1 MKNIFFIAFFILY
14 LSLCHAQDRGEL
26 LARLQKSNSQAEK
39 VQILEQLATISKQT
53 NQIDNA
59 ISYFKQA
66 LDLTDESGSVTVIG
80 SLCQKIADL
89 YLQKQEYETAVEYA
103 LQALSLH
110 EKDKNN
116 QKVAD
121 LQHYIGSIYKKNQVY
136 EKAIEYFQKS
146 YQYYRQSENIELQK
160 QVLSSLSETYYLN
173 GQLAESEKNYAEL
186 VNLAYASND
195 IKTETEALTKIAV
208 VCTAEKRYEEAIHYT
223 QELSS
228 IYEKNKQI
236 NQLAFTQQN
245 LGYLY
250 RQKGDLAQSEAYFQS
265 AIATFE
271 KIKQKDATILSN
283 IAVTYSMLGN
293 FTKSQEYHLQ
303 AIEIEKKRNIPEDL
317 ADKYN
322 LVAANSLLS
331 QNPFQALQ
339 YANQA
344 VQIAT
349 PANAYKQLKDSYL
362 ILSEV
367 YNRQNDFKAA
377 QDAFKKADEYSKII
391 ENQATKSKENLQK
404 KRIEAQERES
414 DLLLLLSEKEKQSLA
429 LRQALLEAEKKEQEL
444 TLLKKESELNEA
456 NVKNQRL
463 AKERAEQ
470 QLRLAEQLLETER
483 QKQQI
488 LTLNQEKIM
497 QELALE
503 KQKVAQEEQQKAIE
517 LERNRNQIRNLQL
530 KQELQEQKMRERF
543 VYLGGLAALLIMLIM
558 AWAIRRSNRQRK
570 LIQEKNKTLEKQ
582 QKQIQEI
589 NEELRTSE
597 EEIRQNAEELLVT
610 NEQLE
615 SSLRQLSIQNEIIA
629 AKNRDITAS
638 ITYAK
643 RIQHSILPLPE
654 QMQATFGEYCLL
666 FRPKDIISGDF
677 YWLRML
683 PDNRILFS
691 VVDCTGHGVPGAF
704 MSLIGSNLLKEIVD
718 EKKIYSPELILNEL
732 SKGIKYTLQQEKT
745 ANRDGMDLAIVL
757 IDKENRKV
765 EFAGAKN
772 PIVYVQN
779 GELFYLKGDH
789 YEIGGNTTKQ
799 DVYYTKQQISLP
811 NDESEKTTFY
821 LFTDGYQDQF
831 GGTEGRGFSIRKF
844 REFLHQIYYLPMQEQ
859 ERLLAENLAQWQG
872 KTRQI
877 DDICVVGFRV

>member
-1 MKNIFFIAFFILY
+1 
-14 LSLCHAQDRGEL
+14 L
-26 LARLQKSNSQAEK
+26 LARLQKSNSQVEK

-66 LDLTDESGSVTVIG
+66 LDLADESGSVTLVG

-103 LQALSLH
+103 LQALSLY
-110 EKDKNN
+110 EKNKNN

-121 LQHYIGSIYKKNQVY
+121 LQYYIGAIYKKSQVY
-136 EKAIEYFQKS
+136 GKAVEYFQKS
-146 YQYYRQSENIELQK
+146 YQYYKQSENIELQK
-160 QVLSSLSETYYLN
+160 QVISSLSETYYLN
-173 GQLAESEKNYAEL
+173 GQLAESERNYANL

-195 IKTETEALTKIAV
+195 VKTEIEALTKIAV

-223 QELSS
+223 QELSN
-228 IYEKNKQI
+228 IYEKNSQM

-245 LGYLY
+245 LGYLF

-265 AIATFE
+265 ALATFE

-293 FTKSQEYHLQ
+293 FAKSQEYHLQ

-322 LVAANSLLS
+322 LIAANSLLS

-344 VQIAT
+344 IQIAT

-362 ILSEV
+362 ILNEI

-391 ENQATKSKENLQK
+391 ENQIAKSKENLQK
-404 KRIEAQERES
+404 KRIEAEERES

-444 TLLKKESELNEA
+444 TLLKKESELSEA
-456 NVKNQRL
+456 NLKNQRL

-517 LERNRNQIRNLQL
+517 LERNKNQIRNLQL
-530 KQELQEQKMRERF
+530 KQELQERKMRERF
-543 VYLGGLAALLIMLIM
+543 AYLGGLAALLIILIM

-615 SSLRQLSIQNEIIA
+615 NSLRQLSIQNEIIA

-654 QMQATFGEYCLL
+654 QMQATFGEYCLF

-677 YWLRML
+677 YWLRVL
-683 PDNRILFS
+683 PDSRILFS

-732 SKGIKYTLQQEKT
+732 SKGIQHTLQQEKT

-772 PIVYVQN
+772 PIVYIQN
-779 GELFYLKGDH
+779 GQLFYLKGDH

-799 DVYYTKQQISLP
+799 DVHYTKQQIALP
-811 NDESEKTTFY
+811 DNRSEATTFY

-831 GGTEGRGFSIRKF
+831 GGEEGRGFSIRKL